1 MTYPGS
7 AAIKSERAYQRLRHF
22 HMKKDVNIMA
32 LDLREH
38 FVKYEALV
46 QVVDA
51 VFDRVKNEY
60 PDEVFCREKCS
71 DCCYA
76 IFDMPLIE
84 ALYVKAK
91 FLENFSGKA
100 KNDVI
105 EIADKTDRALVKMKR
120 KAFKKVKDG
129 GDQLEVIA
137 KMSQERVR
145 CPLLGADNLCAMY
158 DFRPITCRVYGIPT
172 STAGASHIC
181 GRTNFVQGKAYPTL
195 NMDKIYTQLQLL
207 SAELVKDIKS
217 EKIKMHE
224 MLIPVSMAIVTDFNE
239 DYLGVKKDG

>member
-1 MTYPGS
+1 MT
-7 AAIKSERAYQRLRHF
+7 
-22 HMKKDVNIMA
+22 
-32 LDLREH
+32 LDLKEH

-46 QVVDA
+46 QMVDA
-51 VFDRVKNEY
+51 VFDRVKNEF

-76 IFDMPLIE
+76 IFDMTLIE
-84 ALYVKAK
+84 ALYIKSK
-91 FLENFSGKA
+91 FMENFSGKS
-100 KNDVI
+100 KNDI
-105 EIADKTDRALVKMKR
+105 LELADKTDRALVKMKR
-120 KAFKKVKDG
+120 DAYKMVKDG
-129 GDQLEVIA
+129 GDQMEVIA

-145 CPLLGADNLCAMY
+145 CPLLGKDNLCVMY

-207 SAELVKDIKS
+207 SAELIRDIDS

-224 MLIPVSMAIVTDFNE
+224 MLVPVSMAIVTDFNE
-239 DYLGVKKDG
+239 EWLGVQKDA